1 LHNISI
7 IQHIAFGTRRDT
19 MLIFGTYFGKE
30 KIVLRHKTN
39 QSEEKLQRIV
49 HEAWM
54 FLSKK

>member
-1 LHNISI
+1 MLHLE
-7 IQHIAFGTRRDT
+7 QEGDT

-54 FLSKK
+54 FLSEK